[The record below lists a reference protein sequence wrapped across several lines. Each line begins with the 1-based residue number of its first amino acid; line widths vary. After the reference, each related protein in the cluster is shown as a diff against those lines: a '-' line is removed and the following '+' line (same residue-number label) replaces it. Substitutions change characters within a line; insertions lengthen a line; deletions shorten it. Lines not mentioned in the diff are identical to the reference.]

1 MKITFSDR
9 KELPVEG
16 CLVAAIAKDGKLPE
30 ELREMDEKGGGQ
42 ISRAMKAAS
51 FDGAKGSVVDIP
63 APHGLELDR
72 LLLVGA
78 GDVDDLDAWGI
89 ECLGGR
95 IAGTLMDRKVTEVS
109 ILAMPPEGLE
119 MPATEWAMRI
129 TSGMALRNYVF
140 DRYKSDKK
148 GEENGESG
156 KKKKEKKKKLSA
168 VTVLVEEPQSAEKA
182 WQERAG
188 LVAAVHMARDLV
200 NEPGNVLYPAEFA
213 RRVKELENLGLEV
226 EVLDEKKLET
236 LGFGALL
243 AVGQGSANAPRVAV
257 MKWNGG
263 KEGKAPVAFVGKG
276 VTFDSGGIS
285 IKPSQGMEDMKGDM
299 AGAAAVTGVMRA
311 LAARKAKVNAVGI
324 IGLVE
329 NMPDGRAQR
338 PGDVVKSLSGQTIAV
353 LNTDAE
359 GRLVLADCLTYAR
372 DTFKPA
378 LMIDLA
384 TLTGAILVALGK
396 EYAGLFSNDDDLSE
410 ALRKAGEN
418 TGEKVWRLPLGK
430 AYDKLIDHE
439 VADMKNIGG
448 RNAGSITAAQFLK
461 RFVEDTP
468 WAHIDVAGTAMA
480 AEKSDINTSWGPGW
494 GVRLLDAF
502 VRDREEG

>member
-1 MKITFSDR
+1 MKITFSGSEGMPR
-9 KELPVEG
+9 KG
-16 CLVAAIAKDGKLPE
+16 CLVAAIVKDGKLPA
-30 ELREMDEKGGGQ
+30 ELRDLDERSGGQ

-51 FDGAKGSVVDIP
+51 FDGTKGRVVDIP

-78 GDVDDLDAWGI
+78 GKADDLDAWGV

-95 IAGTLMDRKVTEVS
+95 MAGVLMQRKETEASV
-109 ILAMPPEGLE
+109 LAVPPEGLE
-119 MPATEWAMRI
+119 MPATEWAVRI
-129 TSGMALRNYVF
+129 TSGMALRNYIF
-140 DRYKSDKK
+140 DRYKSKK
-148 GEENGESG
+148 EEENGENGENG
-156 KKKKEKKKKLSA
+156 KKNGKKLSA
-168 VTVLVEEPQSAEKA
+168 LTMLATDPKAADKA
-182 WQERAG
+182 WRERAG
-188 LVAAVHMARDLV
+188 LVDAVHMARDLV

-213 RRVKELENLGLEV
+213 RRVKELEKLGLEV
-226 EVLDEKKLET
+226 EILDEKQLKK

-243 AVGQGSANAPRVAV
+243 AVGQGSTHAPRVAV

-263 KEGKAPVAFVGKG
+263 KKGEAPVAFVGKG

-299 AGAAAVTGVMRA
+299 AGAAAVTGAMRA
-311 LAARKAKVNAVGI
+311 LAARKAKVNAVGV

-410 ALRKAGEN
+410 TLRKAGEK

-502 VRDREEG
+502 VREREEG

>member
-1 MKITFSDR
+1 MKITFSDSR
-9 KELPVEG
+9 EMPREG
-16 CLVAAIAKDGKLPE
+16 CLVAAVVKDGELPAA
-30 ELREMDEKGGGQ
+30 LRELDEMSGGQ
-42 ISRAMKAAS
+42 LSRAMKAAS

-63 APHGLELDR
+63 APHGIGLDR

-78 GDVDDLDAWGI
+78 GRAEDLDAWGV

-95 IAGTLMDRKVTEVS
+95 MAGALMERKQTEASV
-109 ILAMPPEGLE
+109 LALPPEGLE
-119 MPATEWAMRI
+119 MPATDWAVGI

-140 DRYKSDKK
+140 DRYKSEKK
-148 GEENGESG
+148 DGEEAENG
-156 KKKKEKKKKLSA
+156 KKNGKRIAA
-168 VTVLVEEPQSAEKA
+168 VTVLAEDPQSAEKA
-182 WQERAG
+182 WRERAG
-188 LVAAVHMARDLV
+188 LVEAVHMARDLV
-200 NEPGNVLYPAEFA
+200 NEPGNVLNPAEFA
-213 RRVKELENLGLEV
+213 RRVKELEKLGLEV
-226 EVLDEKKLET
+226 EILDEKELEK

-243 AVGQGSANAPRVAV
+243 AVGQGSANAPCVAV

-263 KEGKAPVAFVGKG
+263 KDGEAPVAFVGKG

-299 AGAAAVTGVMRA
+299 GGAAAVTGVMRA

-430 AYDKLIDHE
+430 AYDKLIDHD

>member
-1 MKITFSDR
+1 MKIMFSDSR
-9 KELPVEG
+9 EMPREG
-16 CLVAAIAKDGKLPE
+16 CLVAAI
-30 ELREMDEKGGGQ
+30 EKGGELPAVLRELDEKSAGQ
-42 ISRAMKAAS
+42 IARAMKAAS

-63 APHGLELDR
+63 APYGLELDR
-72 LLLVGA
+72 LLLIGA
-78 GDVDDLDAWGI
+78 GEVDDLDAWGA

-95 IAGTLMDRKVTEVS
+95 MAGALMERKETQASV
-109 ILAMPPEGLE
+109 LALPPEGVDL
-119 MPATEWAMRI
+119 PPTEWAVRVS
-129 TSGMALRNYVF
+129 SGMALRNYVF
-140 DRYKSDKK
+140 DRYKSEKK
-148 GEENGESG
+148 DGEDGENGRKSG
-156 KKKKEKKKKLSA
+156 KRISA
-168 VTVLVEEPQSAEKA
+168 VTVLVEDPQSAEKG
-182 WQERAG
+182 WKERAG
-188 LVAAVHMARDLV
+188 LVEAVHMARDLV

-213 RRVKELENLGLEV
+213 RRVKELEKIGLEV
-226 EVLDEKKLET
+226 EILYENKLKE

-243 AVGQGSANAPRVAV
+243 AVGQGSANAPCVAV

-263 KEGKAPVAFVGKG
+263 KEGEAPVAFIGKG

-299 AGAAAVTGVMRA
+299 GGAAAVTGAMRA
-311 LAARKAKVNAVGI
+311 LAARKAKVNAVGV

-396 EYAGLFSNDDDLSE
+396 EYAGLFSNDDNLSE
-410 ALRKAGEN
+410 ALRNAGEK

-430 AYDKLIDHE
+430 AYDKLIDHD

-502 VRDREEG
+502 VRDREED

>member
-1 MKITFSDR
+1 MMITFSDSR
-9 KELPVEG
+9 ETPREG
-16 CLVAAIAKDGKLPE
+16 CLVAAIVKDRELPAV
-30 ELREMDEKGGGQ
+30 LRELDEKSAGQ
-42 ISRAMKAAS
+42 IARAMKAAS

-63 APHGLELDR
+63 APYGLELDR
-72 LLLVGA
+72 LLLIGA
-78 GDVDDLDAWGI
+78 GEVADLDAWGA

-95 IAGTLMDRKVTEVS
+95 MAGALMERKETKASV
-109 ILAMPPEGLE
+109 LALPPEGVEL
-119 MPATEWAMRI
+119 PATEWAVRI
-129 TSGMALRNYVF
+129 ASGMALRNYVF
-140 DRYKSDKK
+140 DRYKSEKK
-148 GEENGESG
+148 DGEDGENGKKNG
-156 KKKKEKKKKLSA
+156 KRISA
-168 VTVLVEEPQSAEKA
+168 VTVLVEDPQSAEKA
-182 WQERAG
+182 WKEAAG
-188 LVAAVHMARDLV
+188 LVEAVHMARDLV

-213 RRVKELENLGLEV
+213 RRVKELEKLGLEV
-226 EVLDEKKLET
+226 EILDENKLKE

-243 AVGQGSANAPRVAV
+243 AVGQGSANAPCVAV

-263 KEGKAPVAFVGKG
+263 KEGEAPVAFIGKG

-299 AGAAAVTGVMRA
+299 GGAAAVTGVMRA
-311 LAARKAKVNAVGI
+311 LAARKAKVNAVGV

-338 PGDVVKSLSGQTIAV
+338 PGDVVKSLSGRTISV

-384 TLTGAILVALGK
+384 TLTGAILIALGK
-396 EYAGLFSNDDDLSE
+396 EYAGLFSNDDNLFE
-410 ALRKAGEN
+410 ALRDAGEK

-430 AYDKLIDHE
+430 AYDKLIDHD

-502 VRDREEG
+502 VRDREED

>member
-1 MKITFSDR
+1 MKITFSGTG
-9 KELPVEG
+9 EMPGEG
-16 CLVAAIAKDGKLPE
+16 CLVATVVKGGELPA
-30 ELREMDEKGGGQ
+30 ELRELDERSGGQ

-51 FDGAKGSVVDIP
+51 FDGAAGSVVDIP
-63 APHGLELDR
+63 APHAIGLDR

-78 GDVDDLDAWGI
+78 GAVDELDACGA
-89 ECLGGR
+89 ERLGGR
-95 IAGTLMDRKVTEVS
+95 IAGVLTDRKETEAAV
-109 ILAMPPEGLE
+109 LAVPPEGVE
-119 MPATEWAMRI
+119 MPAAEWAVLLA
-129 TSGMALRNYVF
+129 SGMALRNYAF
-140 DRYKSDKK
+140 DRYKSEKK
-148 GEENGESG
+148 DEGKDDG
-156 KKKKEKKKKLSA
+156 KKNGRKLSA
-168 VTVLVEEPQSAEKA
+168 ATVLCADPRAAERN
-182 WQERAG
+182 WGERAG
-188 LVAAVHMARDLV
+188 LVEAVHMARDLV

-213 RRVKELENLGLEV
+213 RRVRELEKFGLEV
-226 EVLDEKKLET
+226 EILDEKELKK

-243 AVGQGSANAPRVAV
+243 AVGRGSAHAPRVAV

-263 KEGKAPVAFVGKG
+263 KEGEPPLAFVGKG

-299 AGAAAVTGVMRA
+299 AGAAAVAGAMRA

-324 IGLVE
+324 VGLVE

-338 PGDVVKSLSGQTIAV
+338 PGDVVKSLSGRTIAV

-372 DTFKPA
+372 DTFKPSS
-378 LMIDLA
+378 IVDLA

-410 ALRKAGEN
+410 ALRKAGEE
-418 TGEKVWRLPLGK
+418 TGEKVWRMPLGK
-430 AYDKLIDHE
+430 AYDKLIDHD
-439 VADMKNIGG
+439 VADMKNTGG
-448 RNAGSITAAQFLK
+448 RYAGSITAAQFLK

-480 AEKSDINTSWGPGW
+480 AEKSDLNTSWGPGW

-502 VRDREEG
+502 VRTREET

>member
-1 MKITFSDR
+1 MKITFSDSGEMPR
-9 KELPVEG
+9 EG
-16 CLVAAIAKDGKLPE
+16 CLVAAIAKGGELPAV
-30 ELREMDEKGGGQ
+30 LRELDERSAGQ
-42 ISRAMKAAS
+42 ISRALKAAS
-51 FDGAKGSVVDIP
+51 FDGTKGSVVDIP

-78 GDVDDLDAWGI
+78 GEADDLDAWGA

-95 IAGTLMDRKVTEVS
+95 MAGALMERKETKASV
-109 ILAMPPEGLE
+109 LALPPEGVEL
-119 MPATEWAMRI
+119 PAMEWAVRI
-129 TSGMALRNYVF
+129 ASGMALRNYVF
-140 DRYKSDKK
+140 DRYKSEKK
-148 GEENGESG
+148 DGKDGENGKRNG
-156 KKKKEKKKKLSA
+156 KRISD
-168 VTVLVEEPQSAEKA
+168 VTVLVEDPRSAEEA

-188 LVAAVHMARDLV
+188 LVEAVHMARDLV

-213 RRVKELENLGLEV
+213 RRVKELEKLGLEV
-226 EVLDEKKLET
+226 EILDEKELEK

-243 AVGQGSANAPRVAV
+243 AVGQGSANAPCVAV

-263 KEGKAPVAFVGKG
+263 KEGEPPVAFIGKG

-299 AGAAAVTGVMRA
+299 GGAAAVTGAMRA
-311 LAARKAKVNAVGI
+311 LAARKAKINAVGV

-338 PGDVVKSLSGQTIAV
+338 PGDVVKSLSGRTIAV

-384 TLTGAILVALGK
+384 TLTGAILIALGK
-396 EYAGLFSNDDDLSE
+396 EYAGLFSNDDDLAAALSE
-410 ALRKAGEN
+410 AGGR

-430 AYDKLIDHE
+430 AYDKLIDHD

-502 VRDREEG
+502 VRDREED

>member
-1 MKITFSDR
+1 MKITFSDSR
-9 KELPVEG
+9 EMLREG
-16 CLVAAIAKDGKLPE
+16 CLVAAIVKDGELPAALQ
-30 ELREMDEKGGGQ
+30 ELDERSGGQ
-42 ISRAMKAAS
+42 LSRAMKAAS
-51 FDGAKGSVVDIP
+51 FDGAEGSVVDIP

-72 LLLVGA
+72 VLLVGA
-78 GDVDDLDAWGI
+78 GKAEDLDAWGV

-95 IAGTLMDRKVTEVS
+95 MAGALMERKQTEASV
-109 ILAMPPEGLE
+109 LALPPEGLE
-119 MPATEWAMRI
+119 MPATDWAVGI
-129 TSGMALRNYVF
+129 ASGMALRNYVF
-140 DRYKSDKK
+140 DRYKSEKK
-148 GEENGESG
+148 DGEEGENG
-156 KKKKEKKKKLSA
+156 KKNGKKLSA
-168 VTVLVEEPQSAEKA
+168 LTMLVADPKA
-182 WQERAG
+182 ADRAWRERAG
-188 LVAAVHMARDLV
+188 LVEAVHMARDLV

-213 RRVKELENLGLEV
+213 RRVKELEKLGLEV
-226 EVLDEKKLET
+226 EILDEKELEK

-263 KEGKAPVAFVGKG
+263 KEGEAPVAFVGKG

-299 AGAAAVTGVMRA
+299 GGAAAVTGVMRA
-311 LAARKAKVNAVGI
+311 LAARKAKVNAVGV

-410 ALRKAGEN
+410 ALRKAGEK

-502 VRDREEG
+502 VREREEG

>member
-1 MKITFSDR
+1 MKITFSNLEEMPR
-9 KELPVEG
+9 GG
-16 CLVAAIAKDGKLPE
+16 CLVAALVKEGELPAM
-30 ELREMDEKGGGQ
+30 LRQLDEKSGGQ

-51 FDGAKGSVVDIP
+51 FRGDKGSLVDIP
-63 APHGLELDR
+63 APHGLDLDR

-78 GDVDDLDAWGI
+78 GQADDLDAWGA

-95 IAGTLMDRKVTEVS
+95 MAGALTERKVTEASV
-109 ILAMPPEGLE
+109 LAVQPDGVR
-119 MPATEWAMRI
+119 MPAAEWAMRI
-129 TSGMALRNYVF
+129 ASGMALRNYRF
-140 DRYKSDKK
+140 DRYKSEKK
-148 GEENGESG
+148 DDEENGG
-156 KKKKEKKKKLSA
+156 KNGKQLSA
-168 VTVLVEEPQSAEKA
+168 VTLLVEDPQTADA
-182 WQERAG
+182 GWQKQVG
-188 LVAAVHMARDLV
+188 LVEAVHMARDLV

-213 RRVKELENLGLEV
+213 RRVQDLEKLGLEV
-226 EVLDEKKLET
+226 EILDEKTLEG

-243 AVGQGSANAPRVAV
+243 AVGRGSANAPRVAV

-263 KEGKAPVAFVGKG
+263 KENEAPLAFIGKG

-299 AGAAAVTGVMRA
+299 AGAAAVTGLMRA

-372 DTFKPA
+372 NTFKPA

-410 ALRKAGEN
+410 ALRMAGEK